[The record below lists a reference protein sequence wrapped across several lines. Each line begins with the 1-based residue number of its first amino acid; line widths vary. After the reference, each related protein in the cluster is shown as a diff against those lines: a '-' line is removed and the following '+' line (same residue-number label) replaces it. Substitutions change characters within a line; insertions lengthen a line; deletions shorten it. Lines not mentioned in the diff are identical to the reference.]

1 MGKIAFRRHFT
12 QLKMNIIIE
21 RLNIARVFQ
30 GYISPDI
37 YHLGMLTELVVLLVR
52 GTNYCDILVV
62 VTNLIQCEVRECKF
76 LITLA

>member
-21 RLNIARVFQ
+21 RLNIASVFQ

-37 YHLGMLTELVVLLVR
+37 YHLGMLTELVVLLVK
-52 GTNYCDILVV
+52 GTNSLRYSSRGHQPDP
-62 VTNLIQCEVRECKF
+62 VRSHQSVNF
-76 LITLA
+76 L